1 MNSLDYNLETLEH
14 IEAFEY
20 IFEMLD
26 FLIARFGALGIAAAM
41 FAESAGVP
49 FASAVVLL
57 TSGTMILRGNVSFWS
72 ILLASTVG
80 ITLGSIFSY
89 LLGMLGSMLGKKVR
103 TSFFHHQIERYDR
116 KMDSSPSKMTA
127 LWRKYGNFS
136 IFMAQLWGVTRTFI
150 SYPAGA
156 MHMNIYLFITYTF
169 LGGALFSLVSITL
182 SIALTSTVGLT
193 IKMIRFLSELSPWLI
208 ALPVGMII
216 LTIYLYFHHFKAIDS
231 NKLKLFWAGLK
242 DKVLRRSN
250 NCQR

>member
-1 MNSLDYNLETLEH
+1 MNNLNNSLETLEN

-26 FLIARFGALGIAAAM
+26 LMIARFGALGIAVAM

-49 FASAVVLL
+49 FASTVVLL
-57 TSGTMILRGNVSFWS
+57 TAGTMILRGTVSFWS

-89 LLGMLGSMLGKKVR
+89 LLGMLGSIVGKKVK
-103 TSFFHHQIERYDR
+103 TSFFHHQIERYDQSI
-116 KMDSSPSKMTA
+116 DGSPSRIAK

-156 MHMNIYLFITYTF
+156 MHMNIYLFIVYTF
-169 LGGALFSLVSITL
+169 LGGALFSLAAILLSIT
-182 SIALTSTVGLT
+182 LTSTVGLT
-193 IKMIRFLSELSPWLI
+193 LKMIRFLSGLSPWLI
-208 ALPVGMII
+208 ALPIGII
-216 LTIYLYFHHFKAIDS
+216 LLLIYLYFHYFKAKKS
-231 NKLKLFWAGLK
+231 SL
-242 DKVLRRSN
+242 
-250 NCQR
+250 

>member
-1 MNSLDYNLETLEH
+1 MNNLNNSLDTLEN

-26 FLIARFGALGIAAAM
+26 LMIARFGALGIAVAM
-41 FAESAGVP
+41 FAESAGIP

-57 TSGTMILRGNVSFWS
+57 TAGTMILRGTLSFWS

-89 LLGMLGSMLGKKVR
+89 LLGMLGSIVGKKVK
-103 TSFFHHQIERYDR
+103 TSFFHHQIERYDQSI
-116 KMDSSPSKMTA
+116 DGSPSRIAK

-156 MHMNIYLFITYTF
+156 MHMNIYLFIVYTF
-169 LGGALFSLVSITL
+169 LGGALFSLASILLSIT
-182 SIALTSTVGLT
+182 LTSTVSLT
-193 IKMIRFLSELSPWLI
+193 LKMIRFLSGLSPWLI
-208 ALPVGMII
+208 SLPVGII
-216 LTIYLYFHHFKAIDS
+216 LLVIYVYFHYFKVKKTS
-231 NKLKLFWAGLK
+231 T
-242 DKVLRRSN
+242 
-250 NCQR
+250 

>member
-1 MNSLDYNLETLEH
+1 MNNLNNSLETLEN

-26 FLIARFGALGIAAAM
+26 LMIARFGALGIAVAM

-49 FASAVVLL
+49 FASAIVLL
-57 TSGTMILRGNVSFWS
+57 TAGTMILRGTVSFWS

-89 LLGMLGSMLGKKVR
+89 FLGMLGSIVGKKVK
-103 TSFFHHQIERYDR
+103 TSFFHHQIERYDQSI
-116 KMDSSPSKMTA
+116 DDSPSRIAK

-156 MHMNIYLFITYTF
+156 MKMNIHLFIVYTF
-169 LGGALFSLVSITL
+169 LGGALFSLAAILLSIT
-182 SIALTSTVGLT
+182 LTSTVSLT
-193 IKMIRFLSELSPWLI
+193 LKMIKFLSGLSPWLI
-208 ALPVGMII
+208 ALPVGI
-216 LTIYLYFHHFKAIDS
+216 LLFLIYLYFHYFKAKKS
-231 NKLKLFWAGLK
+231 SL
-242 DKVLRRSN
+242 
-250 NCQR
+250 

>member
-1 MNSLDYNLETLEH
+1 MNNLNNSLDTLEN

-26 FLIARFGALGIAAAM
+26 LMIARFGALGIAVAM
-41 FAESAGVP
+41 FAESAGIP

-57 TSGTMILRGNVSFWS
+57 TAGTMILRGTLSFWS

-89 LLGMLGSMLGKKVR
+89 LLGMLGSIIGKKVK
-103 TSFFHHQIERYDR
+103 TSFFHHQIERYDQSI
-116 KMDSSPSKMTA
+116 DGSPSRIAK

-156 MHMNIYLFITYTF
+156 MHMNIYLFIVYTF
-169 LGGALFSLVSITL
+169 LGGALFSLASILLSIT
-182 SIALTSTVGLT
+182 LTSTVSLT
-193 IKMIRFLSELSPWLI
+193 LKMIRFLSGLSPWLI
-208 ALPVGMII
+208 SLPVGII
-216 LTIYLYFHHFKAIDS
+216 LLVIYVYFHYFKVKKTS
-231 NKLKLFWAGLK
+231 T
-242 DKVLRRSN
+242 
-250 NCQR
+250 